1 MTSVQHL
8 APPVVNGHGELP
20 PFAPQPRV
28 DLVAAVRRHP
38 VVAALPVVLL
48 VVLAAIAAYN
58 RPAVFTA
65 ETRLAVGRVD
75 PSVPGGLV
83 GFTDATRALAERYS
97 RSVRSEAVLQPV
109 SGPGVAAID
118 ELRRKVNAAPIPE
131 SPVFRITAKG
141 ATAAEAVRLSNQVS
155 DSMVRFAAIQSEA
168 TPLSARALAAYRKAS
183 ELMAERRAIE
193 GTRRQ
198 QDDARETLRSRRLLA
213 AARAEVAVAELR
225 VRILRNEYEASRRT
239 PGPVA
244 TASVLER
251 ATGATSD
258 RLKKAQLLLFAA
270 VAVGIPI
277 GLAFAVMLGN
287 RDLRRAGY

>member
-1 MTSVQHL
+1 VQHA
-8 APPVVNGHGELP
+8 APPVLNGHGQLP
-20 PFAPQPRV
+20 PFTPQPRV
-28 DLVAAVRRHP
+28 DVVAAAKRHWFA
-38 VVAALPVVLL
+38 AALPVVVL
-48 VVLAAIAAYN
+48 VVLAGLAAYQ
-58 RPAVFTA
+58 RAPVFTA

-109 SGPGVAAID
+109 AGAGVAAID
-118 ELRRKVNAAPIPE
+118 ALRAKINAAPVPE

-141 ATAAEAVRLSNQVS
+141 ETAEEAVRLSNQVS
-155 DSMVRFAAIQSEA
+155 NSMVRFAAIQSEE
-168 TPLSARALAAYRKAS
+168 TPLSGRALAAYRSAS
-183 ELMAERRAIE
+183 ALMAERRAIE
-193 GTRRQ
+193 GKRRQ

-244 TASVLER
+244 TVSILEH

-270 VAVGIPI
+270 VAVGLPI

-287 RDLRRAGY
+287 RDLRRAAY

>member
-1 MTSVQHL
+1 M
-8 APPVVNGHGELP
+8 
-20 PFAPQPRV
+20 
-28 DLVAAVRRHP
+28 
-38 VVAALPVVLL
+38 LL

-193 GTRRQ
+193 GRAASRTTRGR
-198 QDDARETLRSRRLLA
+198 RCVRRLLA

-239 PGPVA
+239 PGPSRPRASWNAPRAPRA
-244 TASVLER
+244 TA
-251 ATGATSD
+251 
-258 RLKKAQLLLFAA
+258 
-270 VAVGIPI
+270 
-277 GLAFAVMLGN
+277 
-287 RDLRRAGY
+287 